1 MGDIMLELYGDDIV
15 GEEEH
20 FDDFDDE
27 TYNKIIA
34 SYQKR
39 RGLSLTNRQ
48 KQAVRK
54 CLVHRFHTVCGYPG
68 TGKTTITEA
77 ACTYLKQQNPDM
89 NICLTSHTGLATK
102 NLKKAIDKQLYKE
115 KLVATI
121 TKLIY
126 STFPRIIQDQKTK
139 EYGDEDAEYADC
151 APDLII
157 VDEISMVDMQLFY
170 ELLQW
175 CKKFNCRLIL
185 LGDEKQ
191 LPPIGPGNTLQTFVD
206 AFNDVDD
213 ELFKASFPISY
224 LKDIKRQSVGVLKD
238 NIMAMNTKTVRLSNF
253 DNESMIFLPET
264 DFIDTRTKKM
274 NRQKLIK
281 FLEKYDLTSENTH
294 FLSPQK
300 SKETGYLT
308 INNMLQKHFNPTRNT
323 NPEDSVAEIV
333 NNKKSKFSPDYVF
346 HERDKVM
353 RLKNDYNSEQKT
365 FFANGDIGT
374 VYLVNDDHGNEK
386 VCIQYDDKQKQIL
399 NIFELYEDFIPFY
412 CNTIHKS
419 QGSQYDNIV
428 CFVS

>member
-1 MGDIMLELYGDDIV
+1 MFGCLNMNLKWNIGNIAVMDKAVKKVKHRLCIEKQFNGKPYITTHTLRDIERNMGDIMLELYGDDIV

-115 KLVATI
+115 KLVATL

-175 CKKFNCRLIL
+175 CKKFN
-185 LGDEKQ
+185 
-191 LPPIGPGNTLQTFVD
+191 FV
-206 AFNDVDD
+206 
-213 ELFKASFPISY
+213 
-224 LKDIKRQSVGVLKD
+224 
-238 NIMAMNTKTVRLSNF
+238 
-253 DNESMIFLPET
+253 
-264 DFIDTRTKKM
+264 
-274 NRQKLIK
+274 
-281 FLEKYDLTSENTH
+281 
-294 FLSPQK
+294 
-300 SKETGYLT
+300 
-308 INNMLQKHFNPTRNT
+308 
-323 NPEDSVAEIV
+323 
-333 NNKKSKFSPDYVF
+333 
-346 HERDKVM
+346 
-353 RLKNDYNSEQKT
+353 
-365 FFANGDIGT
+365 
-374 VYLVNDDHGNEK
+374 
-386 VCIQYDDKQKQIL
+386 
-399 NIFELYEDFIPFY
+399 
-412 CNTIHKS
+412 
-419 QGSQYDNIV
+419 
-428 CFVS
+428 